1 MFSDLERQIGLKLYE
16 GERTAEELAEELG
29 ADIRDVLDALKHLMK
44 LKIVVK
50 EGYPPKYRLSDHI
63 RESLKRDMEEVE
75 GIKIHAVIEAQAIEE
90 ELVRKAL
97 EQMKRNLNKERGV
110 HIVSANPS
118 EIRKDEETGMYSA
131 FMDLVLV
138 FEGFEPLMH
147 FLFFYGPSVVEVLG
161 PERVSFDMGDLQ
173 RGLLEAASM
182 IQGYVAYIT
191 KLMSEKELRDFN
203 KQLFQRLF
211 K

>member
-16 GERTAEELAEELG
+16 GEKTAEELAEELK

-50 EGYPPKYRLSDHI
+50 DGYPPRYRLSDHI
-63 RESLKRDMEEVE
+63 REQLRRDVESVE
-75 GIKIHAVIEAQAIEE
+75 GVKIRAVVEVHAVEE
-90 ELVRKAL
+90 ELVRKAV
-97 EQMKRNLNKERGV
+97 EQIRRNLAKERGV
-110 HIVSANPS
+110 HVERAETS
-118 EIRKDEETGMYSA
+118 EIRRDEESGMYSA
-131 FMDLVLV
+131 FLDLTLV

-147 FLFFYGPSVVEVLG
+147 FLFFYGPSVIEVLG
-161 PERVSFDMGDLQ
+161 PERASFDMGDLQ

-182 IQGYVAYIT
+182 IQGYVTYIT
-191 KLMSEKELRDFN
+191 KLMGEKELKEFN
-203 KQLFQRLF
+203 RRLWQSLF